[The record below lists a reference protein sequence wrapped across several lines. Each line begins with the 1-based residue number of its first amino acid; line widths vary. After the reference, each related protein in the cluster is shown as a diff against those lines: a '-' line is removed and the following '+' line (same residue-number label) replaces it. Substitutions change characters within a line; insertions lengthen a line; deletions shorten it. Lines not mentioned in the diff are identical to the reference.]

1 MSLDISK
8 LKNAHT
14 RGDKTIAQCPAC
26 AEVGHDQKGEHLFI
40 NANGRFGCVVYPGNS
55 IEAKGHRKRIFALC
69 GDREIKPLIVRRM
82 KGTAALGRLG
92 RRFQSHSEVAP
103 IKTDLLGRLGR
114 VFETHARRRPE
125 IEASD
130 FPVLQQKDIRG
141 GVPAVLN
148 PQLRPHRA
156 LTQRELS
163 ILRRAGAENDPL
175 IVTALKLFKATIV
188 E

>member
-8 LKNAHT
+8 LQNART
-14 RGDKTIAQCPAC
+14 RGDKTTARCPAC

-69 GDREIKPLIVRRM
+69 GDREIKPLIIRRM
-82 KGTAALGRLG
+82 EDRAALGRSG
-92 RRFQSHSEVAP
+92 RQLRSHSEVAP

-114 VFETHARRRPE
+114 VFETHARWDAE
-125 IEASD
+125 TQTSD
-130 FPVLQQKDIRG
+130 FALAQQNEFTI
-141 GVPAVLN
+141 GVPAVPESRLV
-148 PQLRPHRA
+148 PHRP
-156 LTQRELS
+156 LSQRERA
-163 ILRRAGAENDPL
+163 ILVRASAENDP
-175 IVTALKLFKATIV
+175 IIITALNLFNATVV

>member
-1 MSLDISK
+1 VSLDIFK
-8 LKNAHT
+8 LQNART
-14 RGDKTIAQCPAC
+14 RGDKTTARCPAC

-82 KGTAALGRLG
+82 KDRAASGRLG
-92 RRFQSHSEVAP
+92 RPFQSHSEVAP

-114 VFETHARRRPE
+114 VFETHARRHPK
-125 IEASD
+125 IGASA
-130 FPVLQQKDIRG
+130 FPVIQQKDITG

-148 PQLRPHRA
+148 PQLRPNRA
-156 LTQRELS
+156 LTERELS

-175 IVTALKLFKATIV
+175 IITALKLFNARIV
-188 E
+188 G